1 MASLRALRTHM
12 PELLPT
18 YERLVELAGGSD
30 SVARLLSL
38 WCPTPYLTACSQ
50 AVWQGGPPILVR
62 NYDYH
67 PMLWDGVQLATSW
80 TGRRVVG
87 MSDSLWGLLDGIN
100 EDGLVVSLSF
110 GGRTAVGEGF
120 GMPLILR
127 YVLETCRTVDE
138 GVATLLRVPTHMSYN
153 VTLLD
158 RQGAFQTVYLAPD
171 RPPFVAHRPFAT
183 NHQRHIEWELFAE
196 ATATVDRERYLIA
209 RLDDPGE
216 TADRFVSRF
225 LEPPLY
231 QSSFARGWGTLY
243 TAVYEPHSGGT
254 ALHWAGLSLRQSI
267 DAFQDTTVTLSF
279 GVVPWGERSNA

>member
-50 AVWQGGPPILVR
+50 AVWRGGPPILAR

-67 PMLWDGVQLATSW
+67 PMLWDAVQLVTSW

-110 GGRTAVGEGF
+110 GGRKAVGEGF

-127 YVLETCRTVDE
+127 YVLETCRTVEE
-138 GVATLLRVPTHMSYN
+138 GVATLLRIPRTC
-153 VTLLD
+153 
-158 RQGAFQTVYLAPD
+158 R
-171 RPPFVAHRPFAT
+171 
-183 NHQRHIEWELFAE
+183 
-196 ATATVDRERYLIA
+196 
-209 RLDDPGE
+209 
-216 TADRFVSRF
+216 
-225 LEPPLY
+225 
-231 QSSFARGWGTLY
+231 
-243 TAVYEPHSGGT
+243 
-254 ALHWAGLSLRQSI
+254 
-267 DAFQDTTVTLSF
+267 TT
-279 GVVPWGERSNA
+279 